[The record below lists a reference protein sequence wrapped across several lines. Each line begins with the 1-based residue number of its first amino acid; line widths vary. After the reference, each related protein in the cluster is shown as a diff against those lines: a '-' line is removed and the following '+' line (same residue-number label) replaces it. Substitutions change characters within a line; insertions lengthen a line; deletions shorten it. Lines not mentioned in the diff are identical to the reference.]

1 MTDWEE
7 KKRRADEA
15 AFILG
20 SSVFQQSFEA
30 LDARYVNSWRKAQDI
45 RSRERVWQMQKALSA
60 VRDEM
65 LDVLNSY
72 QTLTGGL
79 HHE

>member
-7 KKRRADEA
+7 KKRKADEA

-20 SSVFQQSFEA
+20 SPVFQQSFEA
-30 LDARYVNSWRKAQDI
+30 LDGRYVNSWRKAQDI
-45 RSRERVWQMQKALSA
+45 RSREKAWQMQKALSA

-65 LDVLNSY
+65 RDVLISY